1 VPKGVFHLSSTG
13 KKRQSFS
20 LLVAT
25 FIGTMDSNAMI
36 PVIALYAVFLGATE
50 WLVGLIVAM
59 YSIVHIPSNIVFGRL
74 MDKIGLKNPLILGLS
89 WDAFSV
95 LLYSLAADPIH
106 LLLVRSMHGVGGG
119 FVGPSSM
126 SIAAE
131 MAPKGRKGRMMALY
145 GIALAFS
152 VIVGF
157 MLSGIIVD
165 RFGGKQGYQML
176 FYVLSASLIVAVA
189 FAATIKEPKD
199 SGRVKS
205 TFLEDLRNL
214 LAILKRKLAQASYSA
229 IFCLYFAMGSFTV
242 LVPLYM
248 DDFGMTEMNVAMAFT
263 TFAVL
268 SLIVHYPSGWL
279 SDKLG
284 PKVPA
289 MAGLVT
295 IALSLFL
302 LPQFNTFF
310 SLLPVMALF
319 GVGHGLVFPSSYTMI
334 VRSSSKGERGLST
347 GVFYALL
354 VAGVAVG
361 APIAGFVAE
370 GYSIVTGIWVTAVA
384 SLIGSAIVLTILKRK

>member
-1 VPKGVFHLSSTG
+1 VGVFQVSQSG
-13 KKRQSFS
+13 KKRQSLS

-36 PVIALYAVFLGATE
+36 PIIALYAVFLGSGE
-50 WLVGLIVAM
+50 LLVGLIVAM

-74 MDKIGLKNPLILGLS
+74 MDKIGLRNPLIFGLS

-95 LLYSLAADPIH
+95 FLYSMAADPIH
-106 LLLVRSMHGVGGG
+106 LLLVRSMHGIGGG

-126 SIAAE
+126 SIAAG

-165 RFGGKQGYQML
+165 RFGGKLGYQML
-176 FYVLSASLIVAVA
+176 FYVLSASLVIAVA
-189 FAATIKEPKD
+189 FAATVKEPKD
-199 SGRVKS
+199 SGRVK
-205 TFLEDLRNL
+205 TKFVEDIRNL
-214 LAILKRKLAQASYSA
+214 LAILRRKMAQSSYSA

-248 DDFGMTEMNVAMAFT
+248 KGFGLTEVNVAMAFT

-268 SLIVHYPSGWL
+268 SLVVHYPSGWL

-284 PKVPA
+284 PKIPA

-295 IALSLFL
+295 IALALFL
-302 LPQFNTFF
+302 LPFFDTFF

-319 GVGHGLVFPSSYTMI
+319 GVGHGLVFPSSSTMI
-334 VRSSSKGERGLST
+334 VRSSSEDERGLST

-361 APIAGFVAE
+361 APIAGFMADAYTIE
-370 GYSIVTGIWVTAVA
+370 MGIWVTAVA
-384 SLIGSAIVLTILKRK
+384 SLIGSALVLGILRRK